1 MEAAVHR
8 KVPRTM
14 STQHPDNARV
24 PPWVGGEVIA
34 GEAEVEEAFR
44 AYSEYGVEE
53 VMWDAE
59 GKDVDTRVVRKL
71 LAGYPEFFRDHVLG
85 RDVYLTPRLPNPYVE
100 EAEKKV
106 FSETLESI
114 PLAYDVARGFYGRRL
129 ENPPVFEVIL
139 PFTQSSRQ
147 VLSVEDYY
155 ERVVGRRDEVLL
167 TTGARVTDLI
177 GETLPKRV
185 RVIPLVESMEAMLGV
200 TGIVEPLI
208 RRPGVPYLRV
218 FLARSDPALNYGL
231 VTAVLMVKI
240 ALSRLSQLENRLGK
254 KIYPI
259 LGVGG
264 TPFRG
269 HLTPDN
275 VERVLEEYG
284 GVQTFTVQSSFKYD
298 HEPRRAREAIAL
310 INNTR
315 PTRPQELASGEVEEL
330 QGVIRSYTRDYQLRV
345 EGLAV
350 MVNMVS
356 RYIPRRRARKLHIG
370 LFGYSR
376 SLGRIKLPRA
386 ITFTASLYT
395 LGIPPELLGSHAL
408 CNLSPGEEQALS
420 GAYRHLKHD
429 LSAAL
434 SYVNHENLKTMAE
447 ERLIR
452 PETARL
458 VGEDLSCVEENLG
471 VKPLHRGY
479 DAEKHRLLTSLFLLA
494 VLNERHEDAR
504 RIAVEAAVVR
514 RTLG

>member
-1 MEAAVHR
+1 MLPMH
-8 KVPRTM
+8 KLVPRTM

-24 PPWVGGEVIA
+24 PEWVGGEVIA

-44 AYSEYGVEE
+44 AYSGLGVHE

-71 LAGYPEFFRDHVLG
+71 LAGYPDYFREHVLG

-100 EAEKKV
+100 EEEKKV
-106 FSETLESI
+106 FAETLESI
-114 PLAYDVARGFYGRRL
+114 PLGYDVARGFYGRL

-139 PFTQSSRQ
+139 PFTQNARQ

-155 ERVVGRRDEVLL
+155 ERVVGRRDETLL
-167 TTGARVTDLI
+167 ATGVRVTDLI
-177 GETLPKRV
+177 GETHPKRV
-185 RVIPLVESMEAMLGV
+185 TVIPLVESMEAMLGI
-200 TGIVEPLI
+200 TGIVEPLL

-218 FLARSDPALNYGL
+218 FLARSDPALNYGM

-240 ALSRLSQLENRLGK
+240 ALSRLGELENRLGK

-269 HLTPDN
+269 HLTPPN
-275 VERVLEEYG
+275 VEGVLEEYG
-284 GVQTFTVQSSFKYD
+284 SVQTYTIQSSFKYD
-298 HEPRRAREAIAL
+298 HPPEHVREAVRR
-310 INNTR
+310 INETR
-315 PTRPQELASGEVEEL
+315 PTRPPEIHRGEQEALEEVIA
-330 QGVIRSYTRDYQLRV
+330 QYTRDYQLRV

-376 SLGRIKLPRA
+376 SIGRIRLPRA
-386 ITFTASLYT
+386 ITFAASLYT
-395 LGIPPELLGSHAL
+395 LGLPPELLGAHAL
-408 CNLSPGEEQALS
+408 CNLAPEQEEALRS
-420 GAYRHLKHD
+420 AYRHLRRD
-429 LSAAL
+429 LAVPL
-434 SYVNHENLKTMAE
+434 SYVNLENLKRMEDERLVRPETS
-447 ERLIR
+447 RLIR
-452 PETARL
+452 A
-458 VGEDLSCVEENLG
+458 DLDCVEQVLG
-471 VKPLHRGY
+471 IRPALGGY
-479 DAEKHRLLTSLFLLA
+479 EVEKHRLLTSLFLSA
-494 VLNERHEDAR
+494 VLNERHADAR
-504 RIAVEAAVVR
+504 AFAVEAARVR